1 MTTNSKE
8 KTQLELNYKCEYNK
22 TRKPPPLTTKSL
34 TWKNTSKHIKAYRST
49 LLYTHNANV
58 GKNSDR
64 KYLILD
70 YFVVVFVAQPAFEQ
84 LSFFPCAF
92 SLSAVVYICVVWG
105 LFFCLLVWLFFFFLI
120 PLITKDIWKQLIK
133 SLNDSNCYYLL
144 LFVFIIYVYMCEVE
158 KEHHFKHEKMHKG
171 I

>member
-1 MTTNSKE
+1 MTITRDSSEPTKCPKKEQHFYWIEGKPNEPLSMTTNSKE

-22 TRKPPPLTTKSL
+22 TGKPPPLTTKSL

-70 YFVVVFVAQPAFEQ
+70 YFVVVFVPNLLLNNFLFFHVHSALVLLCIYVWFGVCFSVCWF
-84 LSFFPCAF
+84 SFFFF
-92 SLSAVVYICVVWG
+92 SLS
-105 LFFCLLVWLFFFFLI
+105 
-120 PLITKDIWKQLIK
+120 
-133 SLNDSNCYYLL
+133 
-144 LFVFIIYVYMCEVE
+144 
-158 KEHHFKHEKMHKG
+158 H
-171 I
+171 

>member
-1 MTTNSKE
+1 MTITRDSSEPTKCPKKEQHFYQIEGKPNEPLSMTTNSKE

-22 TRKPPPLTTKSL
+22 TRKPPPPPTKSL

-58 GKNSDR
+58 GRNSDR

-70 YFVVVFVAQPAFEQ
+70 YFAVVFVAQPAFEQ
-84 LSFFPCAF
+84 LSFFPRAF

-105 LFFCLLVWLFFFFLI
+105 LFFCLLVWLLFF
-120 PLITKDIWKQLIK
+120 PYPTDYQGHMKAT
-133 SLNDSNCYYLL
+133 Y
-144 LFVFIIYVYMCEVE
+144 
-158 KEHHFKHEKMHKG
+158 
-171 I
+171 

>member
-1 MTTNSKE
+1 MTITRDSSEPTKCPKKEQHFYWIEGKPNEPLSMTTNSKE

-34 TWKNTSKHIKAYRST
+34 IGKNTSKHIKAYRST

-70 YFVVVFVAQPAFEQ
+70 YFVVVFVPNLLLNNF
-84 LSFFPCAF
+84 
-92 SLSAVVYICVVWG
+92 
-105 LFFCLLVWLFFFFLI
+105 LFFHVHSALVLLCIYVWFGVCFSVCWFSFFFF
-120 PLITKDIWKQLIK
+120 PYPTNYQGHMKAT
-133 SLNDSNCYYLL
+133 Y
-144 LFVFIIYVYMCEVE
+144 
-158 KEHHFKHEKMHKG
+158 
-171 I
+171 